1 MKITKSKKIIT
12 PVLFFMILNIFYGVA
27 AANQTSANSIGKIAT
42 SITIVTTYPYKAFLI
57 FTKIKPNGWL
67 IEINF
72 ILLALLF
79 SFITL
84 KLLSSIV
91 SNKPETNYG

>member
-1 MKITKSKKIIT
+1 
-12 PVLFFMILNIFYGVA
+12 LNIFYGVA
-27 AANQTSANSIGKIAT
+27 AANQTSSSSIGKIAT

-72 ILLALLF
+72 ILLALLL
-79 SFITL
+79 SFIIL
-84 KLLSSIV
+84 KLLSNVV
-91 SNKPETNYG
+91 SNKPKH